1 MDKSY
6 FEAKIEFFQEHFL
19 KLKDQQA
26 NLKKSEQLV
35 TDEVSKVLNK
45 TLD

>member
-6 FEAKIEFFQEHFL
+6 FEAKIEFFQEHFV

-26 NLKKSEQLV
+26 NLKKREQYV
-35 TDEVSKVLNK
+35 IDEVGKVLNK

>member
-6 FEAKIEFFQEHFL
+6 FEAKIEFFQEHFV

-26 NLKKSEQLV
+26 NLKKIEQLV
-35 TDEVSKVLNK
+35 ADEVSKVLNK